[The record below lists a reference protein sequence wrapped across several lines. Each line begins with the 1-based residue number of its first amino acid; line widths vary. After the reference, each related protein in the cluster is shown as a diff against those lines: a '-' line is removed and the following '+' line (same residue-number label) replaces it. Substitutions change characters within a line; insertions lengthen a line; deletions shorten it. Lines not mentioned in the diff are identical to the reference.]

1 MRIGYISSYP
11 PIECGIATYSSYL
24 IDALREQG
32 ADVYVV
38 SHMGASGTQVFPA
51 FNENDLDDK
60 AYTVA
65 LRFTPDIVHIQHEF
79 GLYGPHYGV
88 NILPVIVK
96 FRLIGVPVVTTLH
109 TVYEQPERSH
119 LLLIENILANSSRI
133 IVHQDYQRESLR
145 RHFPE
150 NLTQKVAVI
159 PHGARVV
166 APIPDAKNKLGLPAD
181 KKIILMIGYFRPSK
195 NFELIIDQLPEI
207 LKKYPDALLVLAG
220 KIRNQEY
227 SQYQHVLFDRIRQS
241 PVKDHIR
248 VILGQLSQQTFDTIL
263 SAADVVVLPYKLSSQ
278 SGILAHCMAFGRPV
292 VTSASKAMTQLIE
305 ESGAGVIVPSE
316 PEFSNAI
323 ASLLAD
329 EQRARQMSES
339 AREYV
344 RSKLAWPKIAAAHR
358 QVYESLH
365 NIPDIGSQVIVVD

>member
-1 MRIGYISSYP
+1 MRIGYVSSYP

-24 IDALREQG
+24 IDALRAQG
-32 ADVYVV
+32 ADIYVV
-38 SHMGASGTQVFPA
+38 SHVGASGPQVFPA

-60 AYTVA
+60 AYVVA

-109 TVYEQPERSH
+109 TVYDQPERNH
-119 LLLIENILANSSRI
+119 LVLMENILANSSAI
-133 IVHQDYQRESLR
+133 IVHQEYQLESLR
-145 RHFPE
+145 RYFPD
-150 NLTQKVAVI
+150 NLTQKAVVI
-159 PHGARVV
+159 PHGARLVEPV
-166 APIPDAKNKLGLPAD
+166 PDAKAKLGLPAD
-181 KKIILMIGYFRPSK
+181 KKIVLMIGYFRPSK

-227 SQYQHVLFDRIRQS
+227 SQYQQVLFERIRRS

-292 VTSASKAMTQLIE
+292 VSSASKAMTQLIE
-305 ESGAGVIVPSE
+305 DSGAGVIVPSKT
-316 PEFSNAI
+316 EFSNAI

-329 EQRARQMSES
+329 ETRARQMSES

-344 RSKLAWPKIAAAHR
+344 RAKLAWPRIAAAHR